1 MKKYLL
7 SSDNGYHWHTSI
19 YFDNI
24 EDAVIYHVNE
34 QIEDYLADYKEI
46 AIKEINRPYYDKSSI
61 VVILSI
67 IDIDGY
73 KYPKE
78 VYMTEME
85 LISPV
90 NKYNVKQL
98 NK

>member
-19 YFDNI
+19 YFESI
-24 EDAVIYHVNE
+24 TDAVIYYVNE
-34 QIEDYLADYKEI
+34 QIDDYLADWKEITIKEI
-46 AIKEINRPYYDKSSI
+46 ARPYYDKSSI

-73 KYPKE
+73 KYHKE
-78 VYMTEME
+78 VYITEME